1 MGDTEVLADVTNTD
15 HDVAMNGDNEIF
27 EDGKVFTQK
36 TSITLKKSNAS
47 SSSARSGS
55 LSGDEDKKGMKR
67 VSRSSRTSST
77 SYEKKKREPARLAPS
92 AFAKFQQADA
102 ASSSAPAKK
111 INIKLSRSVRDRASE
126 TDTTMSTVKQI
137 QDSSDKCK
145 TCGKRVYPVEKL
157 VADKNVYHNT
167 CFKCA
172 ECNRTLR
179 VGTYASIDGAI
190 YCKPHFQQLFKL
202 KGNYDEGFGKE
213 RAVKKWPASQGDLPQ
228 DGHAKAEEPAKK
240 QRRGRDG
247 DADESDDDKEEQ
259 ETPSSDKSADDDNKE
274 EKMTSAAPVTNK
286 TATAKEK
293 SEGKSSSPEISAGD
307 DNKEEKKTSAEPV
320 TNKTAT
326 TKGKTEEMSF
336 SPENSDDD
344 KEEKKTSAEPVTNKT
359 ATTKGK
365 TEEMSFSPENS
376 DNDDDDDEDDGKKVQ
391 ATLVTN
397 KTAPLKEK
405 ADGKSPTPEHSD
417 DDGSEDEK
425 THPTT
430 VTNKTTTA
438 KGKTDGKLPSAQ
450 EKSSA
455 TTSDAARKESHG
467 NSNVSSKTKF
477 FLEKMQDSKVDSPPS
492 TKNTSVPSDVTKE
505 SKVRSLKSRFA
516 DKYKE
521 KDSGVPFSKKAVLT
535 NKSKDSKESLKTA
548 TVKENT
554 DEKISSPQNT
564 VPADKAEDS
573 KVPSS
578 LKSTSDSMDKK
589 KDSKVS
595 TTLKTTTTKE
605 KTDTKSLPPENTTSS
620 KEKTDR
626 KPLPPENTTTTKEK
640 TDEKSLPPENI
651 ALRDKAKDTPTSVKT
666 PPAKGKTEGKFS
678 SPEQT
683 KSSKFKDW
691 DTLLSQ
697 KSPTKDKDRKFS
709 WSEKTKPLA
718 TPPKDIED
726 KKSTPPKDI
735 TTDQKSTP
743 PKDFTT
749 DKKSTPPK
757 DITTDKKSTAPKDI
771 TTDKKSTPPKDITT
785 NKKSTPP
792 KDITTDKKST
802 APKDITTNKKSTA
815 PKDITTDKKSTPPKD
830 ITTDKKS
837 TAPKDITTDKKSTA
851 PKDITTDKKSTA
863 PKDIT
868 DKKSTP
874 PQKFVTPDSGVDV
887 ESPSSQKNSRKSSRS
902 KSFSEDEEEEG
913 RKRTG
918 STTKASDTPQQLLS
932 VKERMAMYRQS
943 AEHPSSEKIKVKSN
957 RTPIMPKSAQNV
969 MSRMERY
976 QSEISSSGEARKS
989 TGGDDRKTV
998 ATGTLADLRKRWE
1011 SGDLLTYQEKES
1023 TSGTTTGDEM
1033 EETVVKSSTQSHKA
1047 IIRQEEAI
1055 VAQEIKAGRTKS
1067 HGYKNYDQK
1076 PRDSQGM
1083 RASSSDHDMNG
1094 VVDNGRS
1101 SPYGDEEFEQSNYES
1116 GRRSSTGDVEVVKST
1131 TPTADDRDLV
1141 KAGTASN
1148 LKKRWESGDL
1158 QNYRERSGS
1167 SSSSS
1172 SESTHDAEEEPV
1184 STVTSWSVEETKS
1197 AAPKPQP
1204 TPKEVPQPE
1213 RREMKKSES
1222 LKKRYEEKLE
1232 KKEAKDEE
1240 REEAPRRALN
1250 RAPSFSRTMAAK
1262 FEKGAVRSRS
1272 SSSSSSSQEQ
1282 DLDAE
1287 VVRATS
1293 HHHKEKPDKVDTPD
1307 NEGSSDVDEEVCEGF
1322 TTTSQFPETCLGSPS
1337 LSDIAAQLSKGGIFP
1352 FLLHSPKPKH
1362 VVNLGLSARLRSMF
1376 EKGDVHNIEAPA
1388 RKSPVAIPRST
1399 STPDISKAGRRDST
1413 SSSSSEEGEAHAVKT
1428 SFSDDEAEIR
1438 KAEIKGPSAKSLRAM
1453 FETSKTE
1460 DSGPTAVP
1468 KAKPKSI
1475 SLFKTPPMEK
1485 CRACGKTVYAMEKIA
1500 TDHDTFH
1507 KSCFKCDQ
1515 CKKVLSLGTFAGI
1528 HDKLYCKPHFKQLF
1542 QSKGNYDEGF
1552 GHSQAKSKWA
1562 PKSDSPEEN
1571 TQEKQQI
1578 EEVAEVKR
1586 SVPVRRP
1593 RSADLEEFD
1602 DKPSVQDDQDDE
1614 EFEARRPVPAKRQSL
1629 PKSESSSESEREEE
1643 EEVVTRRSRSS
1654 SSSSDRV
1661 AKGRSHS
1668 ASSGEGSKGRSH
1680 SASSE
1685 ERHTKR
1691 RSGSSSSMD
1700 EEDRR
1705 QRELSLK
1712 EGSVEEEIKRAR
1724 LYRQKLLRESS
1735 QDEEDC

>member
-1 MGDTEVLADVTNTD
+1 MGDTDVLADVTNTD
-15 HDVAMNGDNEIF
+15 VAMNGDNEVF
-27 EDGKVFTQK
+27 EDSKVFTQK

-67 VSRSSRTSST
+67 VSRSSKSSSS
-77 SYEKKKREPARLAPS
+77 SYEKKKREPGRLATS

-102 ASSSAPAKK
+102 NASSAPAKK

-213 RAVKKWPASQGDLPQ
+213 RAVKKWSAAQGDSPP
-228 DGHAKAEEPAKK
+228 DGIQKVEGQEPAKK

-247 DADESDDDKEEQ
+247 DAAVS
-259 ETPSSDKSADDDNKE
+259 KSRRD
-274 EKMTSAAPVTNK
+274 
-286 TATAKEK
+286 
-293 SEGKSSSPEISAGD
+293 
-307 DNKEEKKTSAEPV
+307 
-320 TNKTAT
+320 
-326 TKGKTEEMSF
+326 
-336 SPENSDDD
+336 
-344 KEEKKTSAEPVTNKT
+344 
-359 ATTKGK
+359 
-365 TEEMSFSPENS
+365 
-376 DNDDDDDEDDGKKVQ
+376 
-391 ATLVTN
+391 
-397 KTAPLKEK
+397 
-405 ADGKSPTPEHSD
+405 
-417 DDGSEDEK
+417 
-425 THPTT
+425 
-430 VTNKTTTA
+430 
-438 KGKTDGKLPSAQ
+438 
-450 EKSSA
+450 
-455 TTSDAARKESHG
+455 
-467 NSNVSSKTKF
+467 SNVSMKTKF
-477 FLEKMQDSKVDSPPS
+477 FLEKIQDSKVDGPPATKS
-492 TKNTSVPSDVTKE
+492 TSASSEVTKE

-521 KDSGVPFSKKAVLT
+521 KESGVPFSKKAVST
-535 NKSKDSKESLKTA
+535 EKSKHKEEPLKSTSA
-548 TVKENT
+548 PV
-554 DEKISSPQNT
+554 
-564 VPADKAEDS
+564 DKAKDS
-573 KVPSS
+573 KVPSTR
-578 LKSTSDSMDKK
+578 KSTSDSVDKPK
-589 KDSKVS
+589 PKDTKVS
-595 TTLKTTTTKE
+595 TSLKTTTEKE
-605 KTDTKSLPPENTTSS
+605 KTDTKSLP
-620 KEKTDR
+620 R
-626 KPLPPENTTTTKEK
+626 
-640 TDEKSLPPENI
+640 ENI
-651 ALRDKAKDTPTSVKT
+651 ALTDKAKDIKVPTSVKT
-666 PPAKGKTEGKFS
+666 APAKEKSEEKSS
-678 SPEQT
+678 SPENT
-683 KSSKFKDW
+683 KSSKDAKDW
-691 DTLLSQ
+691 DSLLSSNS
-697 KSPTKDKDRKFS
+697 KTPTKEKDRKFS
-709 WSEKTKPLA
+709 SSEQ
-718 TPPKDIED
+718 I
-726 KKSTPPKDI
+726 
-735 TTDQKSTP
+735 
-743 PKDFTT
+743 
-749 DKKSTPPK
+749 
-757 DITTDKKSTAPKDI
+757 
-771 TTDKKSTPPKDITT
+771 
-785 NKKSTPP
+785 
-792 KDITTDKKST
+792 
-802 APKDITTNKKSTA
+802 
-815 PKDITTDKKSTPPKD
+815 
-830 ITTDKKS
+830 
-837 TAPKDITTDKKSTA
+837 
-851 PKDITTDKKSTA
+851 
-863 PKDIT
+863 
-868 DKKSTP
+868 
-874 PQKFVTPDSGVDV
+874 VTPDSGVDV

-902 KSFSEDEEEEG
+902 KSFSDEEEEDG
-913 RKRTG
+913 RKRKG
-918 STTKASDTPQQLLS
+918 STTKSDTPQQLLS

-969 MSRMERY
+969 TSRMERY
-976 QSEISSSGEARKS
+976 QSEITSSGEARKS
-989 TGGDDRKTV
+989 TSGGDDRKSV

-1033 EETVVKSSTQSHKA
+1033 EETVGKSTSSASHKA
-1047 IIRQEEAI
+1047 IIRQEEAV
-1055 VAQEIKAGRTKS
+1055 VAQEIKAARSKFQS
-1067 HGYKNYDQK
+1067 FEKDDEQK
-1076 PRDSQGM
+1076 PRASQRM
-1083 RASSSDHDMNG
+1083 KTSSSDHDMNG

-1101 SPYGDEEFEQSNYES
+1101 SPYRDEELFEQSNYEN

-1131 TPTADDRDLV
+1131 TPTSDDRELV

-1158 QNYRERSGS
+1158 QNYKERSGS

-1172 SESTHDAEEEPV
+1172 SEYAEEEEPV
-1184 STVTSWSVEETKS
+1184 SVVASFSVEETKS

-1282 DLDAE
+1282 DPDAE

-1293 HHHKEKPDKVDTPD
+1293 HHHKEKPDK
-1307 NEGSSDVDEEVCEGF
+1307 
-1322 TTTSQFPETCLGSPS
+1322 
-1337 LSDIAAQLSKGGIFP
+1337 
-1352 FLLHSPKPKH
+1352 

-1376 EKGDVHNIEAPA
+1376 EKGDVHNVEAPA

-1428 SFSDDEAEIR
+1428 SFSDDEVEHR

-1453 FETSKTE
+1453 FETNKTE
-1460 DSGPTAVP
+1460 ESGPTTLP
-1468 KAKPKSI
+1468 KAKPKSV
-1475 SLFKTPPMEK
+1475 SLFKTPPLEK
-1485 CRACGKTVYAMEKIA
+1485 CRACEKTVYAMEKIA

-1542 QSKGNYDEGF
+1542 QAKGNYDEGF
-1552 GHSQAKSKWA
+1552 GQVQRKHKWA
-1562 PKSDSPEEN
+1562 PKSDSPEEDA
-1571 TQEKQQI
+1571 QDKQQI
-1578 EEVAEVKR
+1578 EEVVEVKR
-1586 SVPVRRP
+1586 PVPKRRP

-1602 DKPSVQDDQDDE
+1602 DKPPVQDDQDDE
-1614 EFEARRPVPAKRQSL
+1614 EFEVRRPVPVKRRSL
-1629 PKSESSSESEREEE
+1629 PKSESPSESENEEEEE

-1654 SSSSDRV
+1654 SSSSRE
-1661 AKGRSHS
+1661 APKGRSHS
-1668 ASSGEGSKGRSH
+1668 ASSGEGSRGRSH

-1685 ERHTKR
+1685 ERRTKR

-1700 EEDRR
+1700 EEERR

-1724 LYRQKLLRESS
+1724 LYRQKLLRDSS